1 MLLLIRD
8 IRLLNPL
15 ILQKKCLDYF
25 FIQNMRVSYMFYVDW
40 ELEGAEKKLRWGSI
54 LRIFYYIGL
63 QETNNFLRPNLTS
76 SFYLILSYCN
86 RILIH
91 TAHVKEV

>member
-15 ILQKKCLDYF
+15 ILQKKCFDYF

-40 ELEGAEKKLRWGSI
+40 ELEGAEKK
-54 LRIFYYIGL
+54 
-63 QETNNFLRPNLTS
+63 N
-76 SFYLILSYCN
+76 
-86 RILIH
+86 
-91 TAHVKEV
+91 